1 MSTIFSVIS
10 EINVVNGFFME
21 LFYTSNI
28 DTVKECQ
35 MFFLLVLFST
45 DGSKNFRKN
54 IRTSRMCQIVNNCKL
69 SYI

>member
-10 EINVVNGFFME
+10 EINVVNRFFME

-35 MFFLLVLFST
+35 MFFSVSTLLNRRVEKFQKKYQNQQNVSN
-45 DGSKNFRKN
+45 SK
-54 IRTSRMCQIVNNCKL
+54 
-69 SYI
+69 